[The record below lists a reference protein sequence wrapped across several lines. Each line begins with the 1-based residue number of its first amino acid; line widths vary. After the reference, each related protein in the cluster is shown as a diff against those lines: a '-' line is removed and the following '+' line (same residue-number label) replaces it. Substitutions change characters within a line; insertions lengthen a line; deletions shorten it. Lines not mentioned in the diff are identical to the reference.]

1 MGENMIRLAKE
12 NADQNIIGVEP
23 LLNGQ
28 CNLADYCL
36 NNFVK
41 NKLSPV
47 AHIVQQG
54 QKVKRR
60 FVARI

>member
-36 NNFVK
+36 NNSVK
-41 NKLSPV
+41 NILYIYGSCSNFLEN
-47 AHIVQQG
+47 IQN
-54 QKVKRR
+54 
-60 FVARI
+60 

>member
-36 NNFVK
+36 NNSVNSSISF
-41 NKLSPV
+41 LFL
-47 AHIVQQG
+47 AAMLAI
-54 QKVKRR
+54 
-60 FVARI
+60 FIL

>member
-12 NADQNIIGVEP
+12 NANQNIIGVEP

-36 NNFVK
+36 NNSVK
-41 NKLSPV
+41 NIYIYTDP
-47 AHIVQQG
+47 AQIFF
-54 QKVKRR
+54 RD
-60 FVARI
+60 